1 MIIFFRLFNTMNIF
15 IQQSV
20 QNRLLKL
27 IPSTV
32 QSYNFFNIIN
42 FQSLNLFSQLQKM
55 MSSYNNLKQF
65 KVTLYK
71 AEFIVFNLLELIQLQ
86 IIEASIKYQLKTK
99 ILRELQQLEYL
110 IGLDVFKYVLLNQSC
125 QGLGSQ
131 KIRHIQK
138 S

>member
-15 IQQSV
+15 IQQSF
-20 QNRLLKL
+20 QNGLLKL

-55 MSSYNNLKQF
+55 MSSYNYLKQF